1 MFKLRMGRKFSL
13 ALIFGLVATLN
24 DTLGLGMTPE
34 TLQLVAIL
42 FGVFIGAEGAA
53 DAAAAL
59 GERWGRDTKKEK
71 EGANGTTP
79 PAPPTPISTA

>member
-13 ALIFGLVATLN
+13 AVIFGLLATIN
-24 DTLGLGMTPE
+24 DVMKLGMEPE
-34 TLQLVAIL
+34 TLQLVAII

-71 EGANGTTP
+71 EGVGNGASP
-79 PAPPTPISTA
+79 PAPPAQ